1 MENDLIF
8 IDIEK
13 RMLTANGQMN
23 LVIHTTI
30 PSGELIA
37 IFGELGAGKTTLLRI
52 LAGLVNPDKGVIRFG
67 KTVWFDSENNINIPP
82 QKRNISLM
90 FQDYALFPNMTVE
103 QNIQF
108 AQPKKDLLAVNELLE
123 LFGLTEFRKRKPNGL
138 SGGQKQRVALAR
150 ALSRKPQLLLLDE
163 PLSALDAE
171 MRNALQ
177 DEIAQAHQ
185 LLGITTILVSH
196 DLNEVFRLA
205 TKVFCIENGAIT
217 QSGKPETVFSDDSIS
232 GKVQI
237 TGQIARIDRQDMIY
251 VVTVISGNNQI
262 IKVIAFDNDLENL
275 HIGDWVIVFSK
286 AFNPIIS
293 FISGKH
299 RTLPMK

>member
-13 RMLTANGQMN
+13 M
-23 LVIHTTI
+23 IHTTQGSLKLSVQTTI
-30 PSGELIA
+30 QSGELVA
-37 IFGELGAGKTTLLRI
+37 LFGPSGAGKTTLLRI
-52 LAGLVNPDKGVIRFG
+52 LAGLLSPDRGLIRFG
-67 KTVWFDSENNINIPP
+67 NSVWFDSEKKINIAP
-82 QKRNISLM
+82 QLRNIGMM
-90 FQDYALFPNMTVE
+90 FQDFALFPNMTVE

-108 AQPKKDLLAVNELLE
+108 AQPEKNKLAVNELLV
-123 LFGLTEFRKRKPNGL
+123 LFGLQELRERKPNGL

-150 ALSRKPQLLLLDE
+150 SLARKPQLLLLDE

-177 DEIAQAHQ
+177 DEIARAHQ
-185 LLGITTILVSH
+185 MSGATTLMVSH

-205 TKVFCIENGAIT
+205 THVICIENGKVIR
-217 QSGKPETVFSDDSIS
+217 SGKPENAFLDNSIS

-237 TGQIARIDRQDMIY
+237 TGQIARIEKQDTIY

-262 IKVIAFDNDLENL
+262 IKVIAFENDLENL
-275 HIGDWVIVFSK
+275 KIGDRVMVYSK

-293 FISGKH
+293 KL
-299 RTLPMK
+299 T

>member
-1 MENDLIF
+1 MENSVIF
-8 IDIEK
+8 IDVEK
-13 RMLTANGQMN
+13 RMLTANGPMN
-23 LVIHTTI
+23 LSIHTNI
-30 PSGELIA
+30 PAGELIA
-37 IFGELGAGKTTLLRI
+37 LFGESGAGKTTLLRI
-52 LAGLVNPDKGVIRFG
+52 LAGLVAPNKGLIKFG
-67 KTVWFDSENNINIPP
+67 STVWFDSEKKINILP
-82 QKRNISLM
+82 QNRNISLM

-108 AQPKKDLLAVNELLE
+108 AQPEKDQSKVNELLD
-123 LFGLTEFRKRKPNGL
+123 LFGLTEFRKRKPTGL

-150 ALSRKPQLLLLDE
+150 ALARKPQLLLLDE

-171 MRNALQ
+171 MRITLQ

-185 LLGITTILVSH
+185 LLGVTTIMVSH

-205 TKVFCIENGAIT
+205 TQVLCIENGSIT
-217 QSGKPETVFSDDSIS
+217 RTGNPEEVFSDSSIS

-237 TGQIARIDRQDMIY
+237 TGQIARIEKQDTIN

-262 IKVIAFDNDLENL
+262 IKVIAFESDLENL
-275 HIGDWVIVFSK
+275 KIGDRVMVFSK

-293 FISGKH
+293 KL
-299 RTLPMK
+299 R